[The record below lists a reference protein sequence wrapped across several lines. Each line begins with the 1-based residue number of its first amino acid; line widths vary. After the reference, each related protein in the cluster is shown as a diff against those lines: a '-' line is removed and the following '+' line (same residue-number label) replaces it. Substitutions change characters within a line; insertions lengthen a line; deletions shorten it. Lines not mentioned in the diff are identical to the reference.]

1 MTSAEGW
8 RGKEY
13 PAWSP
18 GSGRIR
24 SMSNYD
30 RNAAAPGTVADGT
43 TVIDAGLRAYMLR
56 VYNYMAAGVGLT
68 GLVAMLTYQLTGPAL
83 LQSPLMWVFMLAPL
97 ALVFFISSR
106 INTLSAEAA
115 RRLFF
120 IYAASVGLSLST
132 IFHVYTGASI
142 TRVFFISAAAFGALS
157 IWGYTT
163 QRELSGFGTFLFMG
177 LIGVV
182 IASLVNIFLRS
193 SGLDWMISIIGVGV
207 FAGLTAYDTQRI
219 KGMYDRSDDA
229 TSSGRKAVMGA
240 LSLYLDFINLFMMLL
255 RLAGSR
261 R

>member
-1 MTSAEGW
+1 
-8 RGKEY
+8 
-13 PAWSP
+13 
-18 GSGRIR
+18 
-24 SMSNYD
+24 MSNYD
-30 RNAAAPGTVADGT
+30 RDAAAPGTVAGSAI
-43 TVIDAGLRAYMLR
+43 VVDAGLRAYMLR

-83 LQSPLMWVFMLAPL
+83 LESPLIWVFMLAPL
-97 ALVFFISSR
+97 ALVFLISSR

-163 QRELSGFGTFLFMG
+163 QRDLSGFGTFLFMG

-182 IASLVNIFLRS
+182 MASLVNIFLRS
-193 SGLDWMISIIGVGV
+193 SGLDWMVSIIGVGV

-219 KGMYDRSDDA
+219 KGMYDSRDDA
-229 TSSGRKAVMGA
+229 TSLGRKAVIGA
-240 LSLYLDFINLFMMLL
+240 LSLYLDFINLFMMML
-255 RLAGSR
+255 RLAGNR

>member
-1 MTSAEGW
+1 
-8 RGKEY
+8 
-13 PAWSP
+13 
-18 GSGRIR
+18 
-24 SMSNYD
+24 MSNYD
-30 RNAAAPGTVADGT
+30 RNAAAPGTVADRAI
-43 TVIDAGLRAYMLR
+43 VVDAGLRAYMLR

-83 LQSPLMWVFMLAPL
+83 LQSPLIWVFMLAPL

-120 IYAASVGLSLST
+120 IYAASMGLSLST

-163 QRELSGFGTFLFMG
+163 QRDLSGFGTFLFMG
-177 LIGVV
+177 LIGIV

-193 SGLDWMISIIGVGV
+193 SGLDWMVSIIGVGV

-240 LSLYLDFINLFMMLL
+240 LSLYLDFINLFMMML
-255 RLAGSR
+255 RLAGNR